1 MSLQDSASIKG
12 DFDRETLPT
21 ALQYLANNHS
31 AGRLELTRGARRA
44 RLYFKGDRKSVV

>member
-21 ALQYLANNHS
+21 ALQYLATNHP
-31 AGRLELTRGARRA
+31 AGRLELTRGTRRA
-44 RLYFKGDRKSVV
+44 RL